1 MIVGMAS
8 DPDGA
13 ASIAWTDSSTLLTV
27 AVKLLGR
34 GQLQYRVSAY
44 QGSQSSAT
52 SNVVNVKV
60 R

>member
-13 ASIAWTDSSTLLTV
+13 ASIAWTDSSTLLIM
-27 AVKLLGR
+27 AVKLLG
-34 GQLQYRVSAY
+34 
-44 QGSQSSAT
+44 AT
-52 SNVVNVKV
+52 NATVQDTPGKGAVPVP